1 MHKGIILYVAI
12 LVALV
17 AIVVFGFFGI
27 GGVKTSSSSSSTTT
41 VGGAGNA
48 TTTVVSSSSVPT
60 TVSTTM
66 QNTNYTSCLS
76 SKAAESIPNGN
87 FSSGTYA
94 FWNSSGPGF
103 GLAPFN
109 LTSANANGDYYNHTW
124 NNYNGIFFATTY
136 QGGSA
141 LQVGNLTSDNFTV
154 TEPFLNFRI
163 ISPQNALLYV
173 EVLSGN
179 RVLATAHYNT
189 FNTSVSKYYLSTFQN
204 ASIPLVNALCKQVQI
219 RVVAGIINSGS
230 GASQYQ
236 YIAVGDFYMGKGP
249 VQAKGIVVNQTVT

>member
-1 MHKGIILYVAI
+1 MHKGVIIYVAI
-12 LVALV
+12 LVVLV
-17 AIVVFGFFGI
+17 AIVIFGVYGI
-27 GGVKTSSSSSSTTT
+27 GGIKKGNTTSTT
-41 VGGAGNA
+41 VSMVPGNA
-48 TTTVVSSSSVPT
+48 TTTAVSSSTIATSST
-60 TVSTTM
+60 TTM
-66 QNTNYTSCLS
+66 QYTNYTSCLS
-76 SKAAESIPNGN
+76 SKATESIPNGN

-103 GLAPFN
+103 GLGPFN
-109 LTSANANGDYYNHTW
+109 LTAANAQGNYYNYTW
-124 NNYNGIFFATTY
+124 NNYNGTFFATTF

-179 RVLATAHYNT
+179 EVIATAHYDT
-189 FNTSVSKYYLSTFQN
+189 FNTSLSKYYLSTFQN
-204 ASIPLVNALCKQVQI
+204 ASMPLVNALCKQVKI
-219 RVVAGIINSGS
+219 RIVAGIINSGS

-236 YIAVGDFYMGKGP
+236 YIAAGDFYMGKGP
-249 VQAKGIVVNQTVT
+249 VQTRGILVNQTVT